1 MLKRTM
7 TIQPSTWK
15 TLNNMINDNSQFA
28 NGPDI
33 EAEIQQVY
41 KPRFITYGAATEVL
55 GAMES
60 LLTRPSISRPRN
72 MIVPSVRNNGKTS
85 ILEKFI
91 RDHPR
96 TEHPDGTKIQV
107 PILSIQGTEADEK
120 RFYKR
125 LLGAVEWPFLDRPD
139 SEALRN
145 QTLRMLRELGV
156 KMIIIDEFHSLAVSS
171 ANIQRAFLAK
181 LKTFCNEIRI
191 PMVVFGT
198 SVAGNTLRSYEEL
211 DNRFRTIDL
220 PEWTLSTKEGTT
232 AIRRLL
238 TTFQSVLPLQKTPA
252 LKDLTNQIFLEAA
265 GNAKRNS
272 VTFGELWEVVEA
284 AAVGALRQGLPA
296 ITKDVIA
303 GLRVKREGALDKG
316 GNARGGANG
325 VSGDTFKRGQVDDK
339 DGKTSPE
346 D

>member
-1 MLKRTM
+1 M
-7 TIQPSTWK
+7 
-15 TLNNMINDNSQFA
+15 NDGSEVTA
-28 NGPDI
+28 APDI
-33 EAEIQQVY
+33 EAAIQQVY

-85 ILEKFI
+85 ILNKFV
-91 RDHPR
+91 RNHPR

-107 PILSIQGTEADEK
+107 PVLSIQGTEADER

-139 SEALRN
+139 PEALRN

-156 KMIIIDEFHSLAVSS
+156 KMIIIDEFHTLAVSS
-171 ANIQRAFLAK
+171 ASSQRAFLAK
-181 LKTFCNEIRI
+181 LKTFSNDIRI

-198 SVAGNTLRSYEEL
+198 SVAANTLRSYEEL

-220 PEWTLSTKEGTT
+220 PEWTLNTKEGTS
-232 AIRRLL
+232 AIRQLL

-252 LKDLTNQIFLEAA
+252 LKALANQIVLEAA

-284 AAVGALRQGLPA
+284 AAVKALREGLPA

-325 VSGDTFKRGQVDDK
+325 ASNETSKPGQADV
-339 DGKTSPE
+339 KTGNGSPE